1 MVRKASY
8 THMTTLTR
16 QAPKGIVILRALF
29 CLSLVLFAAAH
40 AHAQSGRQGRP
51 NGPGTGKPDDELV
64 PWKFVEKGA
73 AIEKASL
80 TLYWLP
86 ASQKETEQSELL
98 TSRALLADSLRC
110 VSFQLVL
117 PENAATIALLG
128 ATGKLPAA
136 LLVNSQ
142 AIVIRRVDNVRGA
155 LTRASV
161 ERMVSDELGAR
172 DEAMYH
178 EMSEAGKHASAG
190 EKTAAIALY
199 KTVWNDRC
207 FFPLAGTEAQRALK
221 ALGVEVHDV
230 PAPIA
235 VDPQLKKPAP
245 PAKPSAPPSKSDPY
259 GRP

>member
-1 MVRKASY
+1 
-8 THMTTLTR
+8 MTTMTR
-16 QAPKGIVILRALF
+16 QVSKGIIILRAFF
-29 CLSLVLFAAAH
+29 CLFVVFFAAVQARS
-40 AHAQSGRQGRP
+40 QSARG
-51 NGPGTGKPDDELV
+51 GPGTGKPDDELV

-98 TSRALLADSLRC
+98 TSRALLAGSLRC

-117 PENAATIALLG
+117 PENAPTIALLG

-142 AIVIRRVDNVRGA
+142 GSVIRRVDNVRGA
-155 LTRASV
+155 LRPTSV
-161 ERMVSDELGAR
+161 ERMVSDELAAR

-178 EMSEAGKHASAG
+178 EMSEAGKHTSAG
-190 EKTAAIALY
+190 EKDAAIALY
-199 KTVWNDRC
+199 KSVWNDRC

-230 PAPIA
+230 PAPVA
-235 VDPQLKKPAP
+235 VDPQLKKPVP
-245 PAKPSAPPSKSDPY
+245 PAKPPAPGGNGDHHD
-259 GRP
+259 RP

>member
-1 MVRKASY
+1 
-8 THMTTLTR
+8 MTTMTR
-16 QAPKGIVILRALF
+16 QASKGIVILRALF
-29 CLSLVLFAAAH
+29 CLSLVLFTAAH

-86 ASQKETEQSELL
+86 VSQKETEQSELL
-98 TSRALLADSLRC
+98 TSRALLAYSLRC

-117 PENAATIALLG
+117 PDNAPTLELLS
-128 ATGKLPAA
+128 ATGKLPSA

-142 AIVIRRVDNVRGA
+142 GTVIRRTENVRGI
-155 LTRASV
+155 LPPASV
-161 ERMVSDELGAR
+161 ERMVSDELAAR

-178 EMSEAGKHASAG
+178 EMSEARKRASAG
-190 EKTAAIALY
+190 EKDAAIDLY

-235 VDPQLKKPAP
+235 VDPQLKKPSLTVKPPAP
-245 PAKPSAPPSKSDPY
+245 PGKGDHHDQL
-259 GRP
+259 

>member
-1 MVRKASY
+1 MA
-8 THMTTLTR
+8 TITR
-16 QAPKGIVILRALF
+16 QSPKGNVALRTFF
-29 CLSLVLFAAAH
+29 CLSVVFFAAVQAH
-40 AHAQSGRQGRP
+40 SQSARG
-51 NGPGTGKPDDELV
+51 GPGTGKPDDDLV

-86 ASQKETEQSELL
+86 ASQKETEHSELL

-117 PENAATIALLG
+117 PENAPTIALLG
-128 ATGKLPAA
+128 ATGKPPAA

-142 AIVIRRVDNVRGA
+142 AIVIRRIDNVRGA
-155 LTRASV
+155 LPSASV
-161 ERMVSDELGAR
+161 ERMVSDELAAR

-178 EMSEAGKHASAG
+178 EMSEARKHASAG
-190 EKTAAIALY
+190 EKDAAIDLY

-221 ALGVEVHDV
+221 ALGVEVHEV

-235 VDPQLKKPAP
+235 VDPQLKKPSP
-245 PAKPSAPPSKSDPY
+245 PAKPPAPGGKSDPN